1 MLCAH
6 KSLEYGDIQVSGDT
20 ATAKTVE
27 VWTVTFYSQ
36 PTTKSCWLQAL
47 IRSAKHIPCEAE
59 WQVAGKHPRYITR
72 PSRRHPNGNS
82 TWLMPANP
90 ASRLTT

>member
-1 MLCAH
+1 VQDLQSKGMYAVPLN

-36 PTTKSCWLQAL
+36 PTTKSC
-47 IRSAKHIPCEAE
+47 C
-59 WQVAGKHPRYITR
+59 YR
-72 PSRRHPNGNS
+72 P
-82 TWLMPANP
+82 
-90 ASRLTT
+90 